1 MLSSLKCK
9 WRGSQ
14 GSLTLL
20 LSLGLGMEVEPR
32 LKLLRASASLC
43 LATRGN
49 AACVSWTALLSF
61 PLALGVALLQ
71 YIYYPRQR
79 LGSPFLGHHLLSW
92 NEIVSLSRWGIV
104 GEQMRVCCEERFP
117 VQGQ

>member
-32 LKLLRASASLC
+32 LKRLRASASLR
-43 LATRGN
+43 LGTRGN
-49 AACVSWTALLSF
+49 AACVSRTALLSC
-61 PLALGVALLQ
+61 PLAFGVALLQ
-71 YIYYPRQR
+71 YIYHPRQR
-79 LGSPFLGHHLLSW
+79 LGNPFLGHHLLSW
-92 NEIVSLSRWGIV
+92 NETVSLSRWGIV
-104 GEQMRVCCEERFP
+104 GEERSP
-117 VQGQ
+117 AEGQ